1 MILYMGEKLQCLNA
15 VTVLKYL
22 STSCGYY
29 SRMCEDA
36 CGYNNNMQWEKKI
49 TDEFFTN
56 LIVSGKPYPGK
67 IWLSSIHAVYH
78 TFSKSHHGQN
88 YFTHG
93 RLVKD

>member
-1 MILYMGEKLQCLNA
+1 MGTIVECVKMHAGTIITCN
-15 VTVLKYL
+15 
-22 STSCGYY
+22 G
-29 SRMCEDA
+29 R
-36 CGYNNNMQWEKKI
+36 KKI

-78 TFSKSHHGQN
+78 TFSKSHRGQN